1 MCSVMIPPSSGP
13 IARAIAETPAQIPI
27 AVPRSRAWNVAE
39 MIDSVAGIISAAP
52 TPWTPRA
59 AISSVAPDERPQ
71 ASEESVKTIRPIVK
85 ISRRPSRSPS
95 FPPVSSSEAKLRAEA
110 ATVHSSS
117 DVLIPRSALIAGSAT
132 FTTVLSSMIM
142 KRAKQSAPNVHQRRF
157 SSAKIFARTAP
168 PTGRKLACTRL
179 ALTSQ
184 SVKVTLAGVEV
195 IWRPDQEARERTNAL
210 RLARKLGFDDYAS
223 LVRFSQDEP
232 ERFWPAAIEDMEL
245 EFSRPWDAVVDES
258 RGPEWATWFVGGR
271 LNLAWNCVHRWAQG
285 ERADAPAAV
294 WQSEDGQRRSL
305 TYREVSAE
313 VTRLAEALA
322 RLGVEPG
329 DRVALF
335 LPMSPEVAIASHACA
350 HLGAIQVP
358 IFSGFAAPAIAARLQ
373 HSEAKVVVTADGS
386 LRRGREVPMK
396 ELVDEAVRESP
407 SVEHVVVWQRLGN
420 GAAMQAGRD
429 VFWSDAV
436 AGSPGEL
443 EPLEVDS
450 EHPYLLTYTSGTTG
464 LPKGVLH
471 VQGGFLVSIT
481 REVAYQA
488 DARPEDVIHFV
499 TDMGWIMGP
508 WEVVGGMA
516 LGCTIVFAEGA
527 PDWPAADR
535 LWGLVDSERV
545 SILGLSPTLVRALI
559 PHGAELV
566 ERHDVSPLRVLV
578 TTGEPWNP
586 EPYRWL
592 FEHVGGGRCPII
604 NCSGGTEV
612 GACFLSP
619 TPAVPI
625 KACSLGGPALG
636 MAMDV
641 VDADGLSVRGE
652 VGELVCRRP
661 FPGMTR
667 GFWGDPE
674 RYLDTYWRRLPGI
687 WVHGDWAFVDDEG
700 FWFLHGRSDD
710 TLNIAGKRLGPSELE
725 SAVVAHPAV
734 AEAAAVGVPHE
745 VKGEVAWVFCALV
758 PGVEPSDELAAEL
771 RGLAA
776 DELGKA
782 FAPERVLF
790 VSALPKTRSAKIVRR
805 AVRAK
810 ALGTDPGD
818 LSSLENPET
827 LEEIEH
833 VATN

>member
-1 MCSVMIPPSSGP
+1 V
-13 IARAIAETPAQIPI
+13 
-27 AVPRSRAWNVAE
+27 
-39 MIDSVAGIISAAP
+39 D
-52 TPWTPRA
+52 
-59 AISSVAPDERPQ
+59 
-71 ASEESVKTIRPIVK
+71 
-85 ISRRPSRSPS
+85 
-95 FPPVSSSEAKLRAEA
+95 
-110 ATVHSSS
+110 
-117 DVLIPRSALIAGSAT
+117 
-132 FTTVLSSMIM
+132 
-142 KRAKQSAPNVHQRRF
+142 
-157 SSAKIFARTAP
+157 
-168 PTGRKLACTRL
+168 
-179 ALTSQ
+179 
-184 SVKVTLAGVEV
+184 V
-195 IWRPDQEARERTNAL
+195 IWRPSDEVRERSNAM
-210 RLARKLGFDDYAS
+210 RLARRLGFDDYWE
-223 LVRFSQDEP
+223 LVRFSAEEP
-232 ERFWPAAIEDMEL
+232 ERFWPEAIADMGL
-245 EFSRPWDAVVDES
+245 EFSRPWDLVCDLS

-271 LNLAWNCVHRWAQG
+271 LNLAWNCVHRWARG
-285 ERADAPAAV
+285 ARADALAAV
-294 WQSEDGQRRSL
+294 WQSEDGARSAL
-305 TYREVSAE
+305 TYRELSEA
-313 VTRLAEALA
+313 VTRFAEALA
-322 RLGVEPG
+322 ALGVEAG

-350 HLGAIQVP
+350 HLGAVQVP
-358 IFSGFAAPAIAARLQ
+358 IFSGFAAPAVAARLQ
-373 HSEAKVVVTADGS
+373 HSDAKVVVTADAS
-386 LRRGREVPMK
+386 FRRGREVPMK
-396 ELVDEAVRESP
+396 ELVDEAIRESP
-407 SVEHVVVWQRLGN
+407 SVEHVVVWRRLEREVP
-420 GAAMQAGRD
+420 MVAGRD
-429 VFWSDAV
+429 LFWDEAV

-464 LPKGVLH
+464 QPKGVLH
-471 VQGGFLVSIT
+471 VQGGFLVSIA

-488 DARPEDVIHFV
+488 DAQPDDVIHFV

-535 LWGLVDSERV
+535 LWGLVESERV

-559 PHGAELV
+559 PHGVELV
-566 ERHDVSPLRVLV
+566 ERHDLSSLRVLV

-592 FEHVGGGRCPII
+592 FENVGGGRCPII

-625 KACSLGGPALG
+625 KVCSLGGPALG

-641 VDADGLSVRGE
+641 VDSEGSPVRGE

-667 GFWGDPE
+667 GFWRDPE
-674 RYLDTYWRRLPGI
+674 RYLDTYWRRLPGV
-687 WVHGDWAFVDDEG
+687 WVHGDWALVDEDG

-710 TLNIAGKRLGPSELE
+710 TLNIAGKRLGPAELE
-725 SAVVAHPAV
+725 SAVVAHPLV

-758 PGVEPSDELAAEL
+758 PGAEPSDELAEEL
-771 RGLAA
+771 RVLAGT
-776 DELGKA
+776 ELGKA

-810 ALGTDPGD
+810 ALGDDPGD

-827 LEEIEH
+827 LEEIAAAAR
-833 VATN
+833 V